1 MRIAKLVTKLR
12 ALSPGRSSVTYW
24 ASLAVLMLLAGL
36 PFALLARS
44 APSSEEEA
52 PLAPSAMSAPARV
65 TDPDLNPSATVS
77 LPSAGP
83 PVATSDASDFS
94 APPSPAL
101 VDVPPPSEARGA
113 DFDIRCWPTVS
124 IVPGGSATVE
134 CSIPVFHGDGSDIS
148 LECRAEG
155 MTCEMSPRKVR
166 AFDNYQTLTA
176 KLTVTAPG
184 SLPVGNFKAQARASG
199 GETGAA
205 FKETEVDVNVPP
217 PFSVSCESIGASF
230 AQGSD
235 ARIKCWVTFAAGFSD
250 DVALS
255 ISNVD
260 AGHAALDTPALRP
273 VPNQTRSFTI
283 QLDTEQLE
291 TRFYVVGIRAES
303 VRYTQ
308 EATALFQVLPR

>member
-1 MRIAKLVTKLR
+1 MRIANLVTKVR
-12 ALSPGRSSVTYW
+12 TLSPGRSSVTYW

-36 PFALLARS
+36 PFALLSWA
-44 APSSEEEA
+44 APSSEVEES
-52 PLAPSAMSAPARV
+52 LAPSAMTAPARV
-65 TDPDLNPSATVS
+65 TDPAPNPSAAVS
-77 LPSAGP
+77 LPSSGP
-83 PVATSDASDFS
+83 TGATPDASEI
-94 APPSPAL
+94 AATPSPAPA
-101 VDVPPPSEARGA
+101 DVPPPSEAKGA

-124 IVPGGSATVE
+124 VVPGGSATVE
-134 CSIPVFHGDGSDIS
+134 CSIPVFHGDGRDIS

-155 MTCEMSPRKVR
+155 MACEMSPRKVR
-166 AFDNYQTLTA
+166 AFDNNQTLTA

-205 FKETEVDVNVPP
+205 FEETDVDVNVPP
-217 PFSVSCESIGASF
+217 PFSVICESIGASF
-230 AQGSD
+230 AKGSD

-255 ISNVD
+255 ISNGD
-260 AGHAALDTPALRP
+260 AAHAALDTPALRP

-291 TRFYVVGIRAES
+291 TRSYVVGIRAES

-308 EATALFQVLPR
+308 EASALFQVLPR